1 MLAAGLG
8 DLESTVE
15 LELELLCFSPVDV
28 VDAIN
33 SGAIAGCFGRFSRRS
48 VSLNLQ
54 FMFIYESFFIDNP
67 DL

>member
-15 LELELLCFSPVDV
+15 LELLCFSPVDV
-28 VDAIN
+28 VVAII
-33 SGAIAGCFGRFSRRS
+33 SGAIAGCFCRFSRKS

-54 FMFIYESFFIDNP
+54 FPFMDDVFLINNP
-67 DL
+67 HL

>member
-1 MLAAGLG
+1 M
-8 DLESTVE
+8 E

-28 VDAIN
+28 VVAII

-48 VSLNLQ
+48 VSLNLR
-54 FMFIYESFFIDNP
+54 FSFIDDVFLIDNP

>member
-15 LELELLCFSPVDV
+15 LELLCFSPVDV
-28 VDAIN
+28 VVAIN
-33 SGAIAGCFGRFSRRS
+33 SGAAGCFGRFSRRS

-54 FMFIYESFFIDNP
+54 FSFIDDVFLFNNP

>member
-15 LELELLCFSPVDV
+15 LELLCFSPVDV
-28 VDAIN
+28 VVAII
-33 SGAIAGCFGRFSRRS
+33 SGANAGCFGRFSRKS
-48 VSLNLQ
+48 VSLNLR
-54 FMFIYESFFIDNP
+54 FSSIDYNFLFNNP

>member
-15 LELELLCFSPVDV
+15 LELLGFSPVDV
-28 VDAIN
+28 VVAIN

-54 FMFIYESFFIDNP
+54 FPFIDDVFLINNP